1 VIVHVE
7 QREIPADLLGGDYAG
22 DAQFRARMQEWVN
35 ALWAEKDALI
45 EQLVRPAAK
54 QAGRGEAPPQAA
66 R

>member
-35 ALWAEKDALI
+35 ALWAEKDELI
-45 EQLVRPAAK
+45 GRLRPAA
-54 QAGRGEAPPQAA
+54 AAPAA
-66 R
+66 